1 MVIFS
6 YRFRCRFFISRIM
19 ILFSSFTTT
28 TPFSVA
34 SEGKGRTERPYVR
47 WKVSVSR
54 INKEETMV

>member
-1 MVIFS
+1 
-6 YRFRCRFFISRIM
+6 M

-34 SEGKGRTERPYVR
+34 SEGKERTERPYVR

-54 INKEETMV
+54 FNKEETMV